1 MGEQR
6 NSGSRGRTE
15 PSLGDLDELHGR
27 SSSAPPS
34 SSAPSPSESEM
45 VLPGETRKRS
55 RASTPSAPTRS
66 GSRRGWLWPLLA
78 VILLALGTLAWVKQ
92 DALRSLFPRT
102 QLNSLLARADKAYAA
117 GHLEGNQ
124 GDSAR
129 ELYEAVRALEPDNE
143 QANAGLRKVGEA
155 ELKRARDAMAKGDY
169 ADAQSALEDA
179 RELLGG
185 GDAVHAV
192 SQKLL
197 QARQSQAQTDA
208 LITQAQQAL
217 AQGKLDGDQ
226 GAARLF
232 RQALKADPD
241 NAVARH
247 GLDKVGDALAGQ
259 ARSALDNG
267 QLDQAD
273 DLIGEIASLMPGYG
287 DLPSLRAHLAQAKQ
301 QSEAAIQQH
310 LQQARDALRA
320 GSFTGDGSDN
330 ALAQFQAVLKLDPDN
345 AQAKA
350 GVGQVAQA
358 LILRANASIDA
369 EDFKQASA
377 LLDQAAKLA
386 PHSADLAAARSRL
399 TDQQQTA
406 SGQDQAAT
414 PLTPKQQA
422 RIDGLLKRAKAAL
435 DAGDIMLPP
444 GASAYDLYSEVL
456 NIDGNNRAA
465 LAGLQGLAAHATT
478 RFDQAM
484 NQGDLAQ
491 ADKMLKVLEQLVPG
505 DAAQTGMRRRLASA
519 WLDQAENSLNQGN
532 RAAARQ
538 AVEAAARLRPD
549 AQRLQALRSR
559 IGNGNG

>member
-1 MGEQR
+1 
-6 NSGSRGRTE
+6 
-15 PSLGDLDELHGR
+15 
-27 SSSAPPS
+27 
-34 SSAPSPSESEM
+34 M